1 MTQCA
6 ANPIYDSVFKFMM
19 EDERI
24 ARTLLSSLLKKE
36 IISVEMRP
44 NEYSNMEEK
53 RVSVFRIDFG
63 ALVRE
68 DDGTE
73 HLILIELQKTWRPS
87 EMMRFR
93 QYLGVQY
100 ENKRNVDE
108 NGLPLPIV
116 SIYLLGH
123 KVGDIKEPVV
133 YVSRQYL
140 DYDSH
145 EITQGVPDP
154 FVESLTHDS
163 IIVQIPYL
171 TSKAR
176 NRLEQLLCFF
186 DQSFIMDD
194 PHLITLSGRGIS
206 ESDTEMQRI
215 AYRLASAAA
224 IPEIR
229 HTMNVEDEIYTEL
242 ENLDTQVLMQKK
254 LIVEQ
259 GEQLAQQGEQL
270 AQQGE
275 QLAQQGEQ
283 LAQQGEQL
291 AQQGEQLSASI
302 KLMLSNGIPKTL
314 VAETLGLK
322 LTDLD
327 EYC

>member
-1 MTQCA
+1 MQHCV

-24 ARTLLSSLLKKE
+24 ARSLLSSLVKKN
-36 IISVEMRP
+36 IVSVEMRP
-44 NEYSNMEEK
+44 NEYSNTDEK

-63 ALVRE
+63 ARVRE
-68 DDGTE
+68 DDGSE

-100 ENKRNVDE
+100 ENKRNVDD

-133 YVSRQYL
+133 YVSRKYL
-140 DYDSH
+140 DYDSQ
-145 EITQGVPDP
+145 EITRGVPDP

-171 TSKAR
+171 TSKAK

-186 DQSFIMDD
+186 DRSFIMDD
-194 PHLITLSGRGIS
+194 PHLVSLSGRDIS
-206 ESDTEMQRI
+206 DGDTEMQRI
-215 AYRLASAAA
+215 ANRLASAAS

-229 HTMNVEDEIYTEL
+229 HTMNVEDEIFSEL
-242 ENLDTQVLMQKK
+242 ESLDTQVLMQKRM
-254 LIVEQ
+254 LVEQ
-259 GEQLAQQGEQL
+259 GEQLVQKDEQLAQQGEQL
-270 AQQGE
+270 AQKDE
-275 QLAQQGEQ
+275 QLA
-283 LAQQGEQL
+283 
-291 AQQGEQLSASI
+291 ASI
-302 KLMLSNGIPKTL
+302 KLMLSNGIPKAL
-314 VAETLGLK
+314 VAETLGISV
-322 LTDLD
+322 TDID
-327 EYC
+327 AYNI